1 MVDAKKLTVTED
13 TWLLAFIAKVNFSLQ
28 AKKSSSFLR
37 AFLLSIVYLL
47 MVSMYIILSKY
58 VLAYLLFMLNCSLI
72 ISANKDF

>member
-47 MVSMYIILSKY
+47 MVSMYLVSMY
-58 VLAYLLFMLNCSLI
+58 LHTYLVLTTHVKLFIDNQC
-72 ISANKDF
+72 K